1 MKYWS
6 TIDVAL
12 FVTLVLFNGSSR
24 ADERVKYCKN
34 FKTGEVIVVE
44 AGMPCPFPTVQI

>member
-1 MKYWS
+1 M
-6 TIDVAL
+6 L
-12 FVTLVLFNGSSR
+12 ELVISIILMQ
-24 ADERVKYCKN
+24 DPDIKICKN